1 MTTSGKAFS
10 LAYAIAQTTL
20 FKTYFGSSVFS
31 DMDYESVPPTIS
43 SDKKECIFTIKF
55 KKLQSGYAL
64 SSEVS
69 SLMTSGLTIRLTLK
83 DGNVGS
89 KNYTASWK

>member
-1 MTTSGKAFS
+1 
-10 LAYAIAQTTL
+10 
-20 FKTYFGSSVFS
+20 
-31 DMDYESVPPTIS
+31 MDYESTHPSIS
-43 SDKKECIFTIKF
+43 SKNCTFTIKF

-69 SLMTSGLTIRLTLK
+69 RLMTSGLTIRLTLK